1 MADGDA
7 ARERVLLMNSTAR
20 RPEAEMGGEEAGDK
34 VGDLV
39 WKKVG
44 GWEGMGTLRP
54 HWRNIVPA
62 APRWKRSEVDE
73 LD

>member
-1 MADGDA
+1 MQ
-7 ARERVLLMNSTAR
+7 RE
-20 RPEAEMGGEEAGDK
+20 RPEAEIGGEEEGER

-44 GWEGMGTLRP
+44 GWEGMGPFRP

-62 APRWKRSEVDE
+62 APRWQRSGR
-73 LD
+73 